1 MSNPTWINAQSRQQ
15 GLERLADHTVDV
27 AVVGGGITGVGVA
40 LDAASR
46 GLSVA
51 LLEGRDLGSG
61 TSGYSSKLVHGG
73 LRYLARM
80 DLAVAWES
88 AVERHRLMSRIAPHL
103 IHPLAFVIPE
113 MVDTPRGEAALT
125 GTGVGIYDVLRRAAR
140 TRGSVLPRPQLL
152 SGPAVSALVPALDPA
167 AVRRGLMYWDG
178 QVDDDVRLVL
188 AVARTAAGLGAHVL
202 RDVRVTE
209 MTGATVAAVD
219 TRTGQSLSV
228 RAGAVVN
235 ATGVW
240 AADFAPGLA
249 VTASRGTHLVVRSER
264 LGHPRAAHTVA
275 VPGHFGRYV
284 FVLPQPSGYVYI
296 GLTDEE
302 DRISDGHRPTVPDQD
317 VEFLLGIVNTTLG
330 APLTRE
336 DVVGTFAGLRP
347 LVRPAGTQP
356 DAGTADISRRHLVR
370 DVPGEPITVVGGKL
384 TTYRRMAQDAVD
396 AAAARLGVDRRSRT
410 ARMPLVGAAG
420 PAELAGVTA
429 PRRMVDRYGTEA
441 ARVQALARDEPWLG
455 DEIVEGTGFTG
466 AELLF
471 GVQAEGAATVE
482 DLLARR
488 TRLAFVPEDAERA
501 RDVAE
506 SVLELAAGTRPAGVV
521 HTQRTSGAER

>member
-1 MSNPTWINAQSRQQ
+1 MSHPTWINAPSRRR
-15 GLERLADHTVDV
+15 GLERLADHPVDV

-51 LLEGRDLGSG
+51 LLEGEDLGSG

-113 MVDTPRGEAALT
+113 LVGTPRGEAALT
-125 GTGVGIYDVLRRAAR
+125 GAGVGIYDLLRRAAG

-152 SGPAVSALVPALDPA
+152 SAPAVSALVPALDPTS
-167 AVRRGLMYWDG
+167 VRRGLVYWDG
-178 QVDDDVRLVL
+178 QVNDDVRLVL

-202 RDVRVTE
+202 RDIRATR
-209 MTGATVAAVD
+209 MTDSAVEAVD
-219 TRTGQSLSV
+219 CRTGQSLTV
-228 RAGAVVN
+228 RAGTVVN

-240 AADFAPGLA
+240 AADFAPELT
-249 VTASRGTHLVVRSER
+249 VTASRGTHLVVPAGR
-264 LGHPRAAHTVA
+264 LGHPRVAHTVA

-284 FVLPQPSGYVYI
+284 FLLPQPSGYVYI

-302 DRISDGHRPTVPDQD
+302 DRSSDGHRPTVPDHD
-317 VEFLLGIVNTTLG
+317 VEFLLRIVNTTLG
-330 APLTRE
+330 TPLTRE

-347 LVRPAGTQP
+347 LVRPAGSPP

-384 TTYRRMAQDAVD
+384 TTYRRMAQEAVD
-396 AAAARLGVDRRSRT
+396 AVAARLGVDRRSRT

-429 PRRMVDRYGTEA
+429 PRRLVDRYGTEA
-441 ARVQALARDEPWLG
+441 PRVQALSREEPWLAE
-455 DEIVEGTGFTG
+455 EIVEGTGFTG

-471 GVQAEGAATVE
+471 GVLAEGAATVE

-488 TRLAFVPEDAERA
+488 TRLAFAPEDADRAKDAAER
-501 RDVAE
+501 
-506 SVLELAAGTRPAGVV
+506 VLELAAGPRPAGVV
-521 HTQRTSGAER
+521 PPTRGPGAGR